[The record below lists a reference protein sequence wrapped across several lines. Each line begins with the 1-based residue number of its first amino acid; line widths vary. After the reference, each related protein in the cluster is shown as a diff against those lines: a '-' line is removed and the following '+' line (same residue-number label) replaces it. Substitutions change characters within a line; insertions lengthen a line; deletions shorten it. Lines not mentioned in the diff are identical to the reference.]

1 MGHLEPVWTIWD
13 SLDNFWS
20 QSVPD
25 YLFHHVIIQG
35 KTYLGPKGQKV
46 SQSVPNDQ
54 SDRR

>member
-1 MGHLEPVWTIWD
+1 MGHLEPVWTNWD

-25 YLFHHVIIQG
+25 YLFHHEIIQG